1 MTLLQNDI
9 QPTAGTDLASSK
21 LDNVTEDNRPLV
33 SLVLPAYNEAAILE
47 KNLLQLAEYMESLEN
62 EYRWEMI
69 IIDDGSTDQ
78 TGELA
83 QSFAK
88 DRENVNVLRHITNF
102 GLGQAFKFAFNN
114 CKGDYV
120 LTLDTDLSYAP
131 EHIEALLAKIR
142 ETSARIVIASPYMKG
157 GKISNVP
164 WLRKT
169 LSIWANRFLA
179 TANEGHIS
187 TLTSMVR
194 VYDARFLRSLSLKS
208 MGMDIMPEI
217 IYKSMILGARIEEIP
232 AHLDWS
238 SFKTA
243 ATTRR
248 SSMKVFRHILS
259 TIFSGF
265 LFRPFMFFVIPGL
278 AILLFSVYVNA
289 WIVSHFLAHYQD
301 LAQYSDTFTRAS
313 AAIAAAYAQSPH
325 TFVIGLLSLMLA
337 IQLISLG
344 ILSLQSKRYFEEIFY
359 LASTIN
365 RTNIENQNGDSSSH
379 PSP

>member
-1 MTLLQNDI
+1 
-9 QPTAGTDLASSK
+9 
-21 LDNVTEDNRPLV
+21 
-33 SLVLPAYNEAAILE
+33 
-47 KNLLQLAEYMESLEN
+47 MESLEN
-62 EYRWEMI
+62 QYRWEMI

-78 TGELA
+78 TSELA
-83 QSFAK
+83 QAFA
-88 DRENVNVLRHITNF
+88 DGLENVHVLRHITNF
-102 GLGQAFKFAFNN
+102 GLGQAFRFAFNN

-131 EHIEALLAKIR
+131 EHIEALLVKIR
-142 ETSARIVIASPYMKG
+142 ETNAKIVIASPYMKG

-169 LSIWANRFLA
+169 LSVWANRFLSLSA
-179 TANEGHIS
+179 EGHLS

-208 MGMDIMPEI
+208 MGMDIIPEI
-217 IYKSMILGARIEEIP
+217 IYKGMILGARIEEIP

-238 SFKTA
+238 SFKAA
-243 ATTRR
+243 ATARR

-259 TIFSGF
+259 TVFSGF

-278 AILLFSVYVNA
+278 TVLLFSGYVNA
-289 WIVSHFLAHYQD
+289 WMVSHFIDQYEA
-301 LAQYSDTFTRAS
+301 LAQYSDVFTRAS
-313 AAIAAAYAQSPH
+313 AAVGAAYAQSPH

-344 ILSLQSKRYFEEIFY
+344 ILSLQSKSYFEEIFH

-365 RTNIENQNGDSSSH
+365 RANIEHKRDDMG
-379 PSP
+379 